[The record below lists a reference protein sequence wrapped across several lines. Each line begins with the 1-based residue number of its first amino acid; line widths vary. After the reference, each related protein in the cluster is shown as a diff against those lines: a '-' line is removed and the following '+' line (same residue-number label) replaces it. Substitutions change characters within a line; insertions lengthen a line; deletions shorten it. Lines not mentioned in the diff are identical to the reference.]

1 MLMQNK
7 IHQEHFRELTKMIAV
22 IIVILTVNS
31 CGVCMRRPTVVVRD
45 STHTEV
51 REEVR
56 YIHDTVLITLPA
68 EHKEV
73 MTRDTSSHLENT
85 FSISDAR
92 IDSLG
97 FMHHSLIS
105 KGKPVAVPYER
116 RESRLDSIVY
126 VDKVKEVRVPVIR
139 EKPLTWWQ
147 QTQIKGFRVLLMI
160 IIAFVVFRIVPFI
173 RKVS

>member
-1 MLMQNK
+1 
-7 IHQEHFRELTKMIAV
+7 
-22 IIVILTVNS
+22 
-31 CGVCMRRPTVVVRD
+31 
-45 STHTEV
+45 
-51 REEVR
+51 
-56 YIHDTVLITLPA
+56 
-68 EHKEV
+68 

-97 FMHHSLIS
+97 FLNHSLIS

-116 RESRLDSIVY
+116 RELRLDSIVY
-126 VDKVKEVRVPVIR
+126 VNKVKEVRVPVIR

-147 QTQIKGFRVLLMI
+147 QTQIKGFRVLLLI

-173 RKVS
+173 RKVP

>member
-7 IHQEHFRELTKMIAV
+7 IHQEHFRELTKMIAF

-68 EHKEV
+68 EG
-73 MTRDTSSHLENT
+73 D
-85 FSISDAR
+85 
-92 IDSLG
+92 DS
-97 FMHHSLIS
+97 
-105 KGKPVAVPYER
+105 
-116 RESRLDSIVY
+116 
-126 VDKVKEVRVPVIR
+126 
-139 EKPLTWWQ
+139 
-147 QTQIKGFRVLLMI
+147 
-160 IIAFVVFRIVPFI
+160 
-173 RKVS
+173 